1 MWVISLCSVRL
12 RLVIHRWCMN
22 VTDGQPCDVYNKTA
36 GKKAIKRWNWFSALR
51 EKKPEATESEAQERY
66 RLTRKSFWNEQND
79 VWQNNFLHP
88 QKVYVKVSVFKK
100 RVLESVGEWEDT
112 FSINSRQEVSLSV
125 TFIFNMK
132 VRLIGHDR
140 NLIHNCS
147 GNTNKPCQDS
157 DVSKSCYCH
166 WNELISVFL
175 SLFSFCRIVGDVVT
189 LPGSLQNRLS
199 FLSLIAQRTRILRW
213 LKPP

>member
-1 MWVISLCSVRL
+1 MSGWGWLYTGDVWTLQTGSPATCTIRRL
-12 RLVIHRWCMN
+12 AKRQSK
-22 VTDGQPCDVYNKTA
+22 DGIDFQLSEK
-36 GKKAIKRWNWFSALR
+36 
-51 EKKPEATESEAQERY
+51 KKPEATESEAQERY

-166 WNELISVFL
+166 WNDLISVFL
-175 SLFSFCRIVGDVVT
+175 SLFSFCRIVGDIAT
-189 LPGSLQNRLS
+189 LPGSLQSRLS